1 MKNIIAFFKNR
12 IVISV
17 IGLIILALLI
27 WFIGPAFKF
36 GEQNSA
42 PLASENARLMTILV
56 ISLLWGINN
65 LRIQHQEK
73 QSNNNLVNDLQSS
86 QEQSAGDM
94 IADQTSDE
102 MMLMSE
108 RFTQALATL
117 KKLNFNGGG
126 AKAALYELPW
136 YIIIGP
142 PGSGKTTA
150 LVNSSLDF
158 PLAEQ
163 FGKGALQG
171 VGGTRNCDWWF
182 TNDAVLIDT
191 AGRYTTQD
199 SHKVVD
205 SSAWEGF
212 LNLLKKHRRR
222 RPINGAIVAI
232 SLQELLTQTEEER
245 AKHAKLIRT
254 RIDELM
260 EKLEVRFPVYL
271 MFTKCDLVSGFTEFF
286 EDLGKDEREQV
297 LGISLPDSP
306 EPSKAPDFLK
316 LSQEY
321 KNIIKGLYQR
331 VLFRVHSERD
341 IKRRSA
347 IQGFPQQMENMQ
359 NMLDSFVQQTF
370 VQNRYKLQP
379 YLRGVY
385 FTSGTQDGTPI
396 DRLMASVSSNF
407 GFANSGDNS
416 ALQQGKSYFL
426 GKLFKDVIFTES
438 ELVGSN
444 RFYEK
449 LIKWSQRVAYITMA
463 GISTTLVVL
472 WAGAFSQHE
481 SYMNEVEVYL
491 GEYQEE
497 AKNLSRRSSDLR
509 KVLPA
514 LNALAK
520 ASIVYD
526 QEKNPWL
533 NSVGM
538 YDNSVDEAANEAYQ
552 SNLTNIFY
560 PKLMK
565 YIELHLKSD
574 STNER
579 LYSTFRT
586 YIMFNKLEHMD
597 RALVQEWFLNQWQD
611 EFSQQTENKQAL
623 EAHLTALL
631 DLTIKPAELNKSLV
645 ASIRLRLLRMP
656 ISQRI
661 YQRIRSKSEYLQ
673 PINMLAE
680 MGGAVQDSYQVN
692 PAIEEKLTIPILFTK
707 ASYEEI
713 DFSADS
719 DFIVNIANERWL
731 LHDEKTQEVEFI
743 SDDLDGIS
751 KKLKALYLADYNKYW
766 QQIYDV
772 LNIKPVKNILQTS
785 NLLASFA
792 DPIYSP
798 IVAILNV
805 TSSNTQLSSQAAANL
820 SDDNDTGIKGKLA
833 GLAASKTQWTTVDKK
848 YRSLNVLLRESK
860 KQPAAI
866 NTALLKI
873 SQMQEMV
880 NGITLAPDPSQK
892 AFKLVKARYQNG
904 ADNAITAL
912 HSYAKNMPKPVK
924 RWLTGLA
931 DETWRIILQ
940 SAHQHI
946 NNEWRNSVYQPYM
959 DSIEGRYP
967 IAKKSDN
974 DIALF
979 DFVAFFKGNGTVDAF
994 YKENVKPFITT
1005 RNGWKNKTIDK
1016 YNLGLSKRTLRQI
1029 QRGLEIKSVLFRES
1043 AETPS
1048 LGFSLKPDNMPKN
1061 NVRFML
1067 EMGDNRITYS
1077 HGPKFWKA
1085 LKWSADSE
1093 QSRVRIVFEDLN
1105 EQQHSETFEG
1115 PWAWFRLLDQS
1126 KLTKTNESSTY
1137 LVTYAISNHSD
1148 DERQS
1153 FDAKHRISYKIK
1165 AKSINNPFEK
1175 KLLSLFKCPERI

>member
-12 IVISV
+12 IVISAF
-17 IGLIILALLI
+17 GLIILALLI

-36 GEQNSA
+36 GEDNSA
-42 PLASENARLMTILV
+42 PLQSESARLITILV
-56 ISLLWGINN
+56 MSLLWGINN

-73 QSNNNLVNDLQSS
+73 QSNNNLVNDLQSA
-86 QEQSAGDM
+86 QEDSAGD
-94 IADQTSDE
+94 IISEQKSDE
-102 MMLMSE
+102 MTQMSE
-108 RFTQALATL
+108 RFTQALTTL
-117 KKLNFNGGG
+117 KKLNFNGSG
-126 AKAALYELPW
+126 AKSALYELPW

-212 LNLLKKHRRR
+212 LKLLKKHRRR

-232 SLQELLTQTEEER
+232 SIQELLTQTEEER
-245 AKHAKLIRT
+245 AKHAKIIRT

-271 MFTKCDLVSGFTEFF
+271 MFTKCDLVSGFSEFF
-286 EDLGKDEREQV
+286 EDLGKEEREQV
-297 LGISLPDSP
+297 FGISLPDSP
-306 EPSKAPDFLK
+306 EPSKAPDFAK
-316 LSQEY
+316 LNQEY

-331 VLFRVHSERD
+331 VLFRVHNERD

-347 IQGFPQQMENMQ
+347 IQGFPQQMENLQEMV
-359 NMLDSFVQQTF
+359 DSFVQQTF
-370 VQNRYKLQP
+370 VQNRFSLQP

-407 GFANSGDNS
+407 GFTNSGSNS

-438 ELVGSN
+438 ELVGAN

-449 LIKWSQRVAYITMA
+449 VIKWGQRAAYTTMA
-463 GISTTLVVL
+463 AISVALVVM
-472 WAGAFSQHE
+472 WTGAYSQHGT
-481 SYMNEVEVYL
+481 YMHEVEGYVA
-491 GEYQEE
+491 EYQEQ
-497 AKNLSRRSSDLR
+497 AKNQSRWSSDIR
-509 KVLPA
+509 NTLPT

-526 QEKNPWL
+526 QDQNPWL
-533 NSVGM
+533 NSLGM
-538 YDNSVDEAANEAYQ
+538 YDTSVDEAANEAYQ
-552 SNLTNIFY
+552 SHLTHVFY
-560 PKLMK
+560 PKLIK
-565 YIELHLKSD
+565 YVEIHLKGSG
-574 STNER
+574 SNEQ
-579 LYSTFRT
+579 LYSAFRT

-597 RALVQEWFLNQWQD
+597 RKLVEEWFLNKWQD
-611 EFSQQTENKQAL
+611 EFSQQRDNKQAL

-631 DLTIKPAELNKSLV
+631 ALTIRPAELNKSLV
-645 ASIRLRLLRMP
+645 VSTRQRLLRMP

-661 YQRIRSKSEYLQ
+661 YQRIRTTAEYAQ

-680 MGGAVQDSYQVN
+680 MGGAVQDSYRVS
-692 PAIEEKLTIPILFTK
+692 PAIEAKLTIPMLFTK
-707 ASYEEI
+707 ASYDEI

-719 DFIVNIANERWL
+719 DFIVSIANERWL
-731 LHDEKTQEVEFI
+731 LHDEAKQEVAFI
-743 SDDLDGIS
+743 SDDLDDIS
-751 KKLKALYLADYNKYW
+751 KKVKALYLADYNKHW
-766 QQIYDV
+766 QQIYDA

-785 NLLASFA
+785 NLLSSFA

-805 TSSNTQLSSQAAANL
+805 TSSNTQLSSQTAANI
-820 SDDNDTGIKGKLA
+820 SDDNTKGITGELA
-833 GLAASKTQWTTVDKK
+833 SFAASKTKWTSVDKR
-848 YRSLNVLLRESK
+848 YRSINVLLRESK

-873 SQMQEMV
+873 SQLQEMV
-880 NGITLAPDPSQK
+880 NSISLASDPSRK

-924 RWLTGLA
+924 RWLTSLA
-931 DETWRIILQ
+931 DETWRVILR

-946 NNEWRNSVYQPYM
+946 NNEWRNTVYQPYM
-959 DSIEGRYP
+959 NSIEGRYP
-967 IAKKSDN
+967 VAKNSDN

-979 DFVAFFKGNGTVDAF
+979 DFVAFFKPNGTVDTF
-994 YKENVKPFITT
+994 YQENVKPFITT
-1005 RNGWKNKTIDK
+1005 RRGWKNKTIDK
-1016 YNLGLSKRTLRQI
+1016 YNLGLSKATLRQI
-1029 QRGLEIKSVLFRES
+1029 QRALEIKNVLFREN

-1048 LGFSLKPDNMPKN
+1048 LGFSLKPNAMPKN

-1067 EMGDNRITYS
+1067 EVGANRITYS
-1077 HGPKFWKA
+1077 HGPKFWKT

-1115 PWAWFRLLDQS
+1115 PWAWFRLLAQS
-1126 KLTKTNESSTY
+1126 KLTKTSESSTY
-1137 LVTYAISNHSD
+1137 LVTYAISNNSD

-1153 FDAKHRISYKIK
+1153 FDARHTISYKIK
-1165 AKSINNPFEK
+1165 AKSVNNPFEK
-1175 KLLSLFKCPERI
+1175 QLLSLFKCPERI

>member
-17 IGLIILALLI
+17 IGLVILALLI

-36 GEQNSA
+36 GEQNTA
-42 PLASENARLMTILV
+42 PLLSESARLMTILV

-86 QEQSAGDM
+86 QEESAGD
-94 IADQTSDE
+94 IISEQTSDE
-102 MMLMSE
+102 MSQMSE
-108 RFTQALATL
+108 RFGQALTTL
-117 KKLNFNGGG
+117 KKLNFNGSG
-126 AKAALYELPW
+126 AKSALYELPW
-136 YIIIGP
+136 YIVIGP

-212 LNLLKKHRRR
+212 LSLLKKHRRR

-245 AKHAKLIRT
+245 AKHAKVIRT

-260 EKLEVRFPVYL
+260 DKLEVRFPVYL
-271 MFTKCDLVSGFTEFF
+271 MFTKCDLVSGFSEFF
-286 EDLGKDEREQV
+286 EDLGKEEREQI

-306 EPSKAPDFLK
+306 EPSQAPDFGK
-316 LSQEY
+316 LTQEY

-331 VLFRVHSERD
+331 VLFRVHNERD

-347 IQGFPQQMENMQ
+347 IQGFPQQMENLQDMV
-359 NMLDSFVQQTF
+359 DSFVQQTF
-370 VQNRYKLQP
+370 AQNRFSLQP

-396 DRLMASVSSNF
+396 DRLMSSVSSNF
-407 GFANSGDNS
+407 GFANTGASS
-416 ALQQGKSYFL
+416 AMQQGKSYFL

-438 ELVGSN
+438 ELVGAN

-449 LIKWSQRVAYITMA
+449 LIKWSQRAAYTTMA
-463 GISTTLVVL
+463 GISIALVVMWSGAL
-472 WAGAFSQHE
+472 TQHKTYMDEVAGYVGQ
-481 SYMNEVEVYL
+481 
-491 GEYQEE
+491 YQEQ
-497 AKNLSRRSSDLR
+497 AKKQSQWSSDIR
-509 KVLPA
+509 NTLPT

-526 QEKNPWL
+526 QEQNPWL
-533 NSVGM
+533 NSLGM
-538 YDNSVDEAANEAYQ
+538 YDSSVDEAANDAYQ
-552 SNLTNIFY
+552 SQLLTVFY
-560 PKLMK
+560 PKLIK
-565 YIELHLKSD
+565 YIEIHLKGNTS
-574 STNER
+574 NES
-579 LYSTFRT
+579 LYSAFRS

-597 RALVQEWFLNQWQD
+597 RKLVQEWFLNQWQE

-631 DLTIKPAELNKSLV
+631 ALTLKPAELNKSLV
-645 ASIRLRLLRMP
+645 VSTRQRLLRMP

-661 YQRIRSKSEYLQ
+661 YQRIKSKAEYAQ
-673 PINMLAE
+673 TINMLAE
-680 MGGAVQDSYQVN
+680 MGGAVQDSYQVT
-692 PAIEEKLTIPILFTK
+692 PAIEAKLTIPVLYTK
-707 ASYEEI
+707 ASYETL

-719 DFIVNIANERWL
+719 EFIVSIANERWL
-731 LHDEKTQEVEFI
+731 LHDKESQEVAFI
-743 SDDLDGIS
+743 SDDLDDIS
-751 KKLKALYLADYNKYW
+751 KKVKALYLADYNKYW
-766 QQIYDV
+766 QQVYDV
-772 LNIKPVKNILQTS
+772 LNVKPVKNILQTS
-785 NLLASFA
+785 NLLSSFA

-805 TSSNTQLSSQAAANL
+805 TSSNTQLSSQVAANL
-820 SDDNDTGIKGKLA
+820 SDDNSNGITGKVA
-833 GLAASKTQWTTVDKK
+833 GFAASKANWTTVDKR
-848 YRSLNVLLRESK
+848 YRSINVLLRESK

-880 NGITLAPDPSQK
+880 NSISLAPDPSRK
-892 AFKLVKARYQNG
+892 AFKLVKSRYQNG

-924 RWLTGLA
+924 RWLTSLA
-931 DETWRIILQ
+931 DETWRVILQ

-946 NNEWRNSVYQPYM
+946 NNEWRNTVYRSYM

-967 IAKKSDN
+967 IAKNSDN

-979 DFVAFFKGNGTVDAF
+979 DFVAFFKPNGTVDSF
-994 YKENVKPFITT
+994 YQENIKPFIHT
-1005 RNGWKNKTIDK
+1005 RNGWRNKTIDK
-1016 YNLGLSKRTLRQI
+1016 YNLGLSKATLRQVE
-1029 QRGLEIKSVLFRES
+1029 RALEIKQVLFREN

-1048 LGFSLKPDNMPKN
+1048 LGFSLKPNAMPKN

-1067 EMGDNRITYS
+1067 EVGGNRITYS
-1077 HGPKFWKA
+1077 HGPKFWKT

-1115 PWAWFRLLDQS
+1115 PWAWFRLLAQS
-1126 KLTKTNESSTY
+1126 QLTKTSESSTY
-1137 LVTYAISNHSD
+1137 LVTMAISNDSD

-1153 FDAKHRISYKIK
+1153 FDANHKISYKIK
-1165 AKSINNPFEK
+1165 AKSVNNPFEK